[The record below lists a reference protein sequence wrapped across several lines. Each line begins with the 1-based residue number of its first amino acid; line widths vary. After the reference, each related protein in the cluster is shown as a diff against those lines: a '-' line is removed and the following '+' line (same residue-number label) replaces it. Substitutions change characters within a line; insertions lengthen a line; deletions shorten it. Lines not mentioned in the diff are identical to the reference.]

1 MQNLVIGYKM
11 EIYYMEEINV
21 LKKLNIWIGY
31 MNLSIILN
39 LLIIWKKLLDEAIN
53 KVNNNDFKFI
63 KKM

>member
-63 KKM
+63 KKR